1 MDLTAPVRAG
11 ALRDELYRVCLD
23 QALGRDAAFVAIAA
37 VDTEK
42 LGDPEY
48 REAHLAA
55 GLADCTW
62 RPGWPTAPGR
72 LRAWGQRVRDDLP
85 QQ

>member
-37 VDTEK
+37 VDTENSAT
-42 LGDPEY
+42 
-48 REAHLAA
+48 RSTARR
-55 GLADCTW
+55 TW